1 METLNLFQGNAVELG
16 IGILQNFGIQENLAS
31 LIVYGGAGVLFFVV
45 AAVFVLILTYLER
58 KILADIQ
65 IRLGPMTAG
74 PHGILQPLADVM
86 KLIFKEDIK
95 PKNRDKLLY
104 FISPILVFIPVLLTL
119 VLIPFNEFLSFANVG
134 VGLLLLIAFGSIT
147 SLGMVIAGYSSGN
160 KYSLISSMRSAAQ
173 MMAYEIPM
181 IIVALSVVVLAGSMN
196 FVDIVNAQQNLWFAV
211 PLFLGLFVFFVAIIA
226 EMSRVPFD
234 TIEAESELVAGFHIE
249 YSGMRF
255 AFFYLAEYLE
265 LFIGSALITLL
276 FLGGWNGLFAIPII
290 PEAVSGLFWFMAKTF
305 ALVYVAIWIRG
316 TLPRF
321 RIDQVLN
328 LGWKFL
334 IFAALLNLTIAGI
347 IAYVF

>member
-1 METLNLFQGNAVELG
+1 METLNLFQGNVIDVG
-16 IGILQNFGIQENLAS
+16 IKTLQNFGIQENLSS
-31 LIVYGGAGVLFFVV
+31 LLVYTGAGIILFVV
-45 AAVFVLILTYLER
+45 AAVLVLLLTYLER
-58 KILADIQ
+58 KILADVQ
-65 IRLGPMTAG
+65 IRLGPMMAG

-104 FISPILVFIPVLLTL
+104 FISPVLVFIPVLLTL

-134 VGLLLLIAFGSIT
+134 VGLLLLIAFGSIS

-160 KYSLISSMRSAAQ
+160 KYSLVSSMRSAAQ

-181 IIVALSVVVLAGSMN
+181 LIVALSVVVLAGSMN
-196 FVDIVNAQQNLWFAV
+196 LVDIVNAQQNLWFAI
-211 PLFLGLFVFFVAIIA
+211 PLLLGLFVFFVATIA
-226 EMSRVPFD
+226 EMSRIPFD
-234 TIEAESELVAGFHIE
+234 TIEAESELIAGFHIE

-265 LFIGSALITLL
+265 LFVGSALITLL
-276 FLGGWNGLFAIPII
+276 FLGGWNGLFDIPVV
-290 PEAVSGLFWFMAKTF
+290 PEAISGLFWFLAKTF
-305 ALVYVAIWIRG
+305 TLVYIAIWLRG

-328 LGWKFL
+328 LGWKYL
-334 IFAALLNLTIAGI
+334 IFLALINLAIAGI

>member
-1 METLNLFQGNAVELG
+1 METLIETG
-16 IGILQNFGIQENLAS
+16 INVLKNFGIQENLAFLS
-31 LIVYGGAGVLFFVV
+31 IYAVVGILLFVIG
-45 AAVFVLILTYLER
+45 AVFVLILTYLER

-65 IRLGPMTAG
+65 IRLGPMVAG

-86 KLIFKEDIK
+86 KLLFKEDIK

-104 FISPILVFIPVLLTL
+104 FISPIIVFIPVLLML
-119 VLIPFNEFLSFANVG
+119 ALIPFNEILSFANIG
-134 VGLLLLIAFGSIT
+134 VGLLLLIALGSIST
-147 SLGMVIAGYSSGN
+147 LGMFIAGYGSGN

-196 FVDIVNAQQNLWFAV
+196 LIDIVNAQKNLWFGI
-211 PLFLGLFVFFVAIIA
+211 PLFLGFFVFFVATIA
-226 EMSRVPFD
+226 EMNRVPFD

-265 LFIGSALITLL
+265 LFVGSALITLL
-276 FLGGWNGLFAIPII
+276 FLGGWNGFNIPFV
-290 PEAVSGLFWFMAKTF
+290 PETVSGLFWFLIKTF
-305 ALVYVAIWIRG
+305 ALIYIAIWIRG

-328 LGWKFL
+328 LGWKYLLFIAL
-334 IFAALLNLTIAGI
+334 INLAIAGI